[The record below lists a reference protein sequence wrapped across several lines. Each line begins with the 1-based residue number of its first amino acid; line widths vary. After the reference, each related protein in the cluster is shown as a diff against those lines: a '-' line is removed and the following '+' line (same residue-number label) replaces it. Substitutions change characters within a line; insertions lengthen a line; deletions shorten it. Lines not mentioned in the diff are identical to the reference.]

1 MRKTPAKRNFSPQMM
16 KTEIFAD
23 TFRYRVW
30 SEGRQ
35 CAGTA
40 CGVRERLTACGVRER
55 LAECGNGSRSAGTAC
70 GVRERLAECGNGSR
84 SAGTACG
91 EIVNQNLRKW
101 EKRGRK

>member
-1 MRKTPAKRNFSPQMM
+1 MM

-40 CGVRERLTACGVRER
+40 CGVRERL
-55 LAECGNGSRSAGTAC
+55 AECGNGLRGN
-70 GVRERLAECGNGSR
+70 RESEF
-84 SAGTACG
+84 
-91 EIVNQNLRKW
+91 
-101 EKRGRK
+101 EKVGKTWQKMN

>member
-1 MRKTPAKRNFSPQMM
+1 MM

-55 LAECGNGSRSAGTAC
+55 LAECGNGLRGN
-70 GVRERLAECGNGSR
+70 RESEF
-84 SAGTACG
+84 
-91 EIVNQNLRKW
+91 
-101 EKRGRK
+101 EKVGKTWQKMN

>member
-1 MRKTPAKRNFSPQMM
+1 MM

-40 CGVRERLTACGVRER
+40 CGVRERLAECGNGLRSAGTARGVRER